1 MSIKLR
7 AVCGIT
13 TVALAAGVIL
23 ASGCSKKASSP
34 AASNES
40 TAGWTLVLTVAP
52 AHPRMVRPATLSL
65 HIADSNGKPVENAR
79 LTASL
84 TMTFMDMGK
93 TELKFEPKGRGGY
106 AASVQNFDMS
116 GPWELTVDAVQGAV
130 QVHKTFQFTVY
141 D

>member
-1 MSIKLR
+1 MTIKLR
-7 AVCGIT
+7 AVRGIT

-52 AHPRMVRPATLSL
+52 DHPRMVRPATLSL
-65 HIADSNGKPVENAR
+65 HIADSNGKPVENAQ
-79 LTASL
+79 LTSSL
-84 TMTFMDMGK
+84 TMTLMDMGK
-93 TELKFEPKGRGGY
+93 TELKFEPIGGGRY
-106 AASVQNFDMS
+106 AASVQSFDMS